1 MRNPKIM
8 PRGGDLL
15 AKVRTLRNGV
25 RVIDARKVI
34 ARQGREVKYTRRVRW
49 LRCTLDSWRKWAKD
63 AHRVP
68 HSTGPGA
75 TDTHAR
81 PR

>member
-8 PRGGDLL
+8 PQGGDRL

-25 RVIDARKVI
+25 QVIDARRVI
-34 ARQGREVKYTRRVRW
+34 VRRDREVKYTRRVRW
-49 LRCTLDSWRKWAKD
+49 LRCTLDSWREWAKD

-68 HSTGPGA
+68 HSTRPGA
-75 TDTHAR
+75 SDNHAR

>member
-8 PRGGDLL
+8 PRAGDLL

-25 RVIDARKVI
+25 RVIDKRKVV
-34 ARQGREVKYTRRVRW
+34 ARQGREVKYTRRMRW
-49 LRCTLDSWRKWAKD
+49 LRCSLESWRKWARD

-68 HSTGPGA
+68 DSTGPGA